1 MGGSIIPKCPSPSTT
16 NKVLMP
22 VFNECRDH
30 RKVPFLT
37 QTHQPKP
44 INFEKLYNYQT
55 VILRNEFCMV
65 KKIQI

>member
-1 MGGSIIPKCPSPSTT
+1 
-16 NKVLMP
+16 MP

-65 KKIQI
+65 KKIQIWTVIISVYSYKIRILVD